1 MPILPIASLR
11 WRGNGDAVAAVAA
24 DAADGD
30 SNTVAADGV
39 AVGMPM
45 LPMASWRW
53 RGNGDDVAA
62 DGDGVAIAMT
72 MPMLPMAR

>member
-1 MPILPIASLR
+1 MAMTSLPVAR
-11 WRGNGDAVAAVAA
+11 WRWPWRWRCGRRRC
-24 DAADGD
+24 DGD
-30 SNTVAADGV
+30 DSAADGV
-39 AVGMPM
+39 AVAMPI
-45 LPMASWRW
+45 LPMASLRW

>member
-1 MPILPIASLR
+1 MPTEVER
-11 WRGNGDAVAAVAA
+11 TDTFETWRQK
-24 DAADGD
+24 

-45 LPMASWRW
+45 LPMASLRW

>member
-1 MPILPIASLR
+1 LR

-62 DGDGVAIAMT
+62 DGDGDCEVAMAMT
-72 MPMLPMAR
+72 SLPIARWRWR